1 MKYCLPELL
10 ETLDQFH
17 VNNQILAKDDPPP
30 FYIPKSL
37 ANELKN
43 RQDPL
48 IVVEFNQLLLFAQY
62 LLPNNKRLIVGP
74 ISTKRLLNLSSNNSL
89 SYLNSVQDYI
99 QVKKMVYFAP
109 LFTLEELQDLMQKLC
124 ELILKHPI
132 KAVVLR
138 RNDLQPNSFYP
149 EDDRSF
155 SYEELNS
162 NLTAAIKHGDTQKVG
177 EILAHP
183 RVLLYDYIYQGK
195 NSPIEM
201 QHEFYNFVVSASR
214 IATDAGAS
222 TVAVENIQK
231 KYNNLWQSRQQ
242 TPEEARQMIINCLLD
257 ITQQVKDDKFFGNDD
272 PLVRRVYTYVE
283 NNFRQQISRNS
294 IAKELNLSPSYLSK
308 YFKDHTGK
316 TLTRFIQEYKTNQA
330 EMMLESEN
338 FTVTEVADYLGVTN
352 VTYFNRIFKK
362 ITGQTPTQYRK
373 TH

>member
-43 RQDPL
+43 RQEPL

-74 ISTKRLLNLSSNNSL
+74 VSTKRLLNLSSNTSL

-124 ELILKHPI
+124 ELVLEHPI

-257 ITQQVKDDKFFGNDD
+257 ITKQVKDDKFFGNDD
-272 PLVRRVYTYVE
+272 PLIRRVYAYVE

-294 IAKELNLSPSYLSK
+294 IAKELNLTPSYLSK